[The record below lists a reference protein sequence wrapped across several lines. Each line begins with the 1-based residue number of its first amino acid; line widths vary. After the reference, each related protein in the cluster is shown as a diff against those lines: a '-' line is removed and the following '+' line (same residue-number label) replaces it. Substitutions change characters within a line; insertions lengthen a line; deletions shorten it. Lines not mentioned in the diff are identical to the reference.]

1 MASRPVSARY
11 LKAGAVYLESLRAL
25 GLNPNFLGWGWDIA
39 AERWI
44 LVLVTS
50 IIDAGGPLALN
61 RLLFRA
67 YNAEATPKDIS
78 PFIVRVFSSAIVE
91 NDFYMLGEKQLTFK
105 TVNGKKGDP
114 IKIAN
119 VQRTFSGIELEQIN
133 SYQNLPNRKLK
144 YHERR
149 QAWQKFKNNVE
160 RLAA

>member
-1 MASRPVSARY
+1 
-11 LKAGAVYLESLRAL
+11 
-25 GLNPNFLGWGWDIA
+25 
-39 AERWI
+39 
-44 LVLVTS
+44 
-50 IIDAGGPLALN
+50 
-61 RLLFRA
+61 
-67 YNAEATPKDIS
+67 
-78 PFIVRVFSSAIVE
+78 
-91 NDFYMLGEKQLTFK
+91 MLGEKQLTFK